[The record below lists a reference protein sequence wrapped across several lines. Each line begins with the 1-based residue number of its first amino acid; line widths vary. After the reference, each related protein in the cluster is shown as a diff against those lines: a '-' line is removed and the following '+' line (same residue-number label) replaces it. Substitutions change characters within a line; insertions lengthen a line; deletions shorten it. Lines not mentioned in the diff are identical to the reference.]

1 MAKFFD
7 HCNTLPRK
15 LALASGRTLNVSQVV
30 ITKEGKSNAVFSD
43 FRGKESLHKIKVA
56 LNHNI
61 APFQIG

>member
-1 MAKFFD
+1 MAKLFD
-7 HCNTLPRK
+7 HSNALPSE

-56 LNHNI
+56 LYHNI
-61 APFQIG
+61 APL